1 MDYSIFSHFR
11 GTLLVGFSGGADSTA
26 LLLLAT
32 RGAAQSGSEVI
43 AVHFNHHLRGAE
55 SDQEAVEAELKTARE
70 DAHKRLEKLKILY
83 AEAKLPIKQS
93 FAPEVWNVFGIP
105 DKR

>member
-1 MDYSIFSHFR
+1 MNKIYLEPV
-11 GTLLVGFSGGADSTA
+11 GKVKMLV
-26 LLLLAT
+26 
-32 RGAAQSGSEVI
+32 
-43 AVHFNHHLRGAE
+43 
-55 SDQEAVEAELKTARE
+55 EAVEKQKELLKSKGISIDTSGLSEACRLLEDAGKKQEAIEEELKAARE

-83 AEAKLPIKQS
+83 VEAKLPIKHS

>member
-1 MDYSIFSHFR
+1 MNKIYSEPIDKVKI
-11 GTLLVGFSGGADSTA
+11 LV
-26 LLLLAT
+26 
-32 RGAAQSGSEVI
+32 
-43 AVHFNHHLRGAE
+43 
-55 SDQEAVEAELKTARE
+55 EAVEKQKELLKSKGISIDTSGLSEACRLLEDVGKKQEAIEKVLKAARD

>member
-1 MDYSIFSHFR
+1 MNKIYLEPVGKVKMLVEAVEKQSEFLKNKAISIDTNGLSEACR
-11 GTLLVGFSGGADSTA
+11 LLEDAGKK
-26 LLLLAT
+26 
-32 RGAAQSGSEVI
+32 
-43 AVHFNHHLRGAE
+43 
-55 SDQEAVEAELKTARE
+55 QEAVEAELKAARE
-70 DAHKRLEKLKILY
+70 DAHTRLEKLKILY

>member
-1 MDYSIFSHFR
+1 MNKIYLEPVGKVKMLIEAVEKQCELLKSKGISIDIGGLNEACR
-11 GTLLVGFSGGADSTA
+11 LLEDAGK
-26 LLLLAT
+26 
-32 RGAAQSGSEVI
+32 R
-43 AVHFNHHLRGAE
+43 
-55 SDQEAVEAELKTARE
+55 QEAVEAELKAARD